1 MTATLPPPSRLSVR
15 RNGRSFLSPPA
26 PGDRYYDP
34 TNITDKLLTTKALGE
49 LPPLEPLVNSY
60 LYRDTL
66 AMLYGPSGGGK
77 TFLSV
82 SWALHVATGLWWEG
96 HLVQET
102 PVLYII
108 AEGARM
114 IGQRVE
120 AWTHHHDRDLSEALP
135 IHWHPAAINLSERP
149 QAEALAQV
157 AADLG
162 VGLVVI
168 DTLARCAL
176 GAEENSSKDMGQIVD
191 HCDMIRSASQ
201 ACVLLVHHSGKD
213 AANGARG
220 SSALRGAMD
229 TEVSLDAAGT
239 LTVTKAKDWSP
250 PSTLS
255 MSLQQSAGS
264 CVIVSGNEGRPK
276 HADAALDALRSSHV
290 PGGVSSSVWLKA
302 CDGVPER
309 SFYRLRS
316 KLLESGEIVNV
327 GTESQPR
334 YAVAEAVQ

>member
-1 MTATLPPPSRLSVR
+1 MTSTLPAPTWISPK
-15 RNGRSFLSPPA
+15 RNGRALLTQRQD
-26 PGDRYYDP
+26 DRYYDP
-34 TNITDKLLTTKALGE
+34 ANIAGKLLTTAALAD

-82 SWALHVATGLWWEG
+82 AWALHVATGSWWEG
-96 HLVQET
+96 HRVEQT
-102 PVLYII
+102 PVLYVI

-114 IGQRVE
+114 VGQRVD
-120 AWTHHHDRDLSEALP
+120 AWTDHHGRDLNEAEP
-135 IHWHPAAINLSERP
+135 IHWHPAAINLSERN
-149 QAEALAQV
+149 QAEALATV

-168 DTLARCAL
+168 DTLARCAV
-176 GAEENSSKDMGQIVD
+176 GAEENSAKDMGRLVD
-191 HCDMIRSASQ
+191 HCDLIRAATQ

-220 SSALRGAMD
+220 SSVLRAAMD

-250 PSTLS
+250 PAAMS
-255 MSLQQSAGS
+255 MSLQPIAGS
-264 CVIVSGNEGRPK
+264 CVMLSGNEARPR
-276 HADAALDALRSSHV
+276 HADAALDALRCAYV

-327 GTESQPR
+327 GTDSQPR
-334 YAVAEAVQ
+334 YAVAEMDR